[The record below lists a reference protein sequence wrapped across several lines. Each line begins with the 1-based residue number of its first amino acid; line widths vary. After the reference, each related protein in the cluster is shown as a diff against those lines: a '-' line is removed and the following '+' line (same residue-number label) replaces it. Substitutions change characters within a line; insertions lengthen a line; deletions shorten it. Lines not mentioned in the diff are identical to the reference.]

1 MKFALSKENH
11 QFADSLDQL
20 LTESDTPSVVRAWG
34 AAEHGPGRRLWS
46 QLAEL
51 GATSLLVPERHG
63 GLEAEPVDLV
73 VACERLGYHAV
84 PGPVVES
91 LAAIPV
97 LLSGIGG
104 DAADRHLPDLCSG
117 DLLGTLV
124 GPPQVPYALDADVA
138 GLVLR
143 IDGAEVRRAEGVAS
157 EPRRSVDIA
166 RRLFAIGEGGG
177 QPLATD
183 ATAVSRAFDFAAL
196 ACSAQLLGAGQW
208 LLETA
213 TAHAK
218 QRKQYGREI
227 GQFQAIKHLLA
238 DVATELELA
247 RPLVHGAAVALADPS
262 AGEPARDVS
271 AAKVATADAAYL
283 AARTCLQV
291 HGAIGYTDEHDLG
304 LWLTKVRALVAA
316 WGTSAHHR
324 QRVASALE
332 ARA

>member
-1 MKFALSKENH
+1 MKFALSAENR
-11 QFADSLDQL
+11 QFAESLDQL
-20 LTESDTPSVVRAWG
+20 LAESDTPSVVRAWG
-34 AAEHGPGRRLWS
+34 RGDHEPGRRLWG
-46 QLAEL
+46 QLAEV
-51 GATSLLVPERHG
+51 GATSLLVPDKHG
-63 GLEAEPVDLV
+63 GLDAEPIDLV
-73 VACERLGYHAV
+73 VACERLGHHAA
-84 PGPVVES
+84 PGPLVES

-104 DAADRHLPDLCSG
+104 DVAERHLPELCSG
-117 DLLGTLV
+117 ELLGTLAA
-124 GPPQVPYALDADVA
+124 PPHVPYALDADVA

-143 IDGAEVRRAEGVAS
+143 VDGEQVRQAEVSG
-157 EPRRSVDIA
+157 EPLESVDIA
-166 RRLFAIGEGGG
+166 RRLFTVGEGG
-177 QPLATD
+177 PLLATD
-183 ATAVSRAFDFAAL
+183 SAVVSRAFDVAGL
-196 ACSAQLLGAGQW
+196 ACAAQLLGAGQW
-208 LLETA
+208 LLDTA

-324 QRVASALE
+324 QRVASSLE

>member
-1 MKFALSKENH
+1 MKFALSAENR
-11 QFADSLDQL
+11 QFAESLDQL
-20 LTESDTPSVVRAWG
+20 LAESDTPSVVRAWG
-34 AAEHGPGRRLWS
+34 GGDHGPGLRLWG
-46 QLAEL
+46 QLAEV
-51 GATSLLVPERHG
+51 GATSLLVPDKHG
-63 GLEAEPVDLV
+63 GLDAEPIDLV
-73 VACERLGYHAV
+73 VACERLGHHAA
-84 PGPVVES
+84 PGPLVES

-104 DAADRHLPDLCSG
+104 DAAERHLPALCSG
-117 DLLGTLV
+117 ELLGTLAA
-124 GPPQVPYALDADVA
+124 PPQVPYALDADVA

-143 IDGAEVRRAEGVAS
+143 VDGEQVREVEVSGAE
-157 EPRRSVDIA
+157 PLHSVDIA
-166 RRLFAIGEGGG
+166 RRLFTLGEGG
-177 QPLATD
+177 PLLATD
-183 ATAVSRAFDFAAL
+183 PAVVSRAFDVAAL
-196 ACSAQLLGAGQW
+196 ACAAQLLGAGQW

-324 QRVASALE
+324 QRVASSLE
-332 ARA
+332 AHA

>member
-1 MKFALSKENH
+1 MKFALSAENR
-11 QFADSLDQL
+11 QFAESLDQL
-20 LTESDTPSVVRAWG
+20 LAESGTPSVVRAWG
-34 AAEHGPGRRLWS
+34 RGDHEPGRRLWG
-46 QLAEL
+46 QLAEV
-51 GATSLLVPERHG
+51 GATSLLVPDKHG
-63 GLEAEPVDLV
+63 GLDAEPIDLV
-73 VACERLGYHAV
+73 VACERLGYHAA
-84 PGPVVES
+84 PGPLVES

-104 DAADRHLPDLCSG
+104 DAAENHLPALCSG
-117 DLLGTLV
+117 ELLGTMA

-143 IDGAEVRRAEGVAS
+143 VDGEQVRQAEVSGDPLE
-157 EPRRSVDIA
+157 SVDIA
-166 RRLFAIGEGGG
+166 RRLFPVGEGGSLLG
-177 QPLATD
+177 TD
-183 ATAVSRAFDFAAL
+183 PAVVSRAFDVATL
-196 ACSAQLLGAGQW
+196 ACAAQLLGAGQW

-291 HGAIGYTDEHDLG
+291 HGAVGYTDEHDLG

-324 QRVASALE
+324 QRVASSLE

>member
-1 MKFALSKENH
+1 MKFALSAENR
-11 QFADSLDQL
+11 QFAESLDQL
-20 LTESDTPSVVRAWG
+20 LAESDTPSVVRAWG
-34 AAEHGPGRRLWS
+34 RGDHEPGRRLWG
-46 QLAEL
+46 QLAEV
-51 GATSLLVPERHG
+51 GATSLLVPDKHG
-63 GLEAEPVDLV
+63 GLDAEPIDLV
-73 VACERLGYHAV
+73 VACERLGHHAA
-84 PGPVVES
+84 PGPLVES

-104 DAADRHLPDLCSG
+104 DVAERQLPDLCSG
-117 DLLGTLV
+117 ELLGTLAA
-124 GPPQVPYALDADVA
+124 PPHVPYALDADVA

-143 IDGAEVRRAEGVAS
+143 VDGEQVRQAEAS
-157 EPRRSVDIA
+157 GEPLESVDIA
-166 RRLFAIGEGGG
+166 RRLFTVGEDG
-177 QPLATD
+177 PLLATD
-183 ATAVSRAFDFAAL
+183 SAVVSRAFDVAAL
-196 ACSAQLLGAGQW
+196 ACAAQLLGAGQW
-208 LLETA
+208 LLEAA
-213 TAHAK
+213 TSHAK

-316 WGTSAHHR
+316 WGTSAFHR
-324 QRVASALE
+324 QRVASSLE

>member
-1 MKFALSKENH
+1 MKFALSAENR
-11 QFADSLDQL
+11 QFAESLDQL
-20 LTESDTPSVVRAWG
+20 LAESDTPSVVRAWG
-34 AAEHGPGRRLWS
+34 RGDHGPGRRLWS
-46 QLAEL
+46 QLAEV
-51 GATSLLVPERHG
+51 GATSLLVPDKHG
-63 GLEAEPVDLV
+63 GLDAEPIDLV
-73 VACERLGYHAV
+73 VACERLGHHAA
-84 PGPVVES
+84 PGPLVES

-104 DAADRHLPDLCSG
+104 DAAERHLPALCSG
-117 DLLGTLV
+117 ELLGTLV
-124 GPPQVPYALDADVA
+124 APPQVPYALDADVA

-143 IDGAEVRRAEGVAS
+143 VDGEQVREAEVSGAE
-157 EPRRSVDIA
+157 PRHSVDIA
-166 RRLFAIGEGGG
+166 RRLFTVGEGG
-177 QPLATD
+177 PLLATD
-183 ATAVSRAFDFAAL
+183 PAVVARAFDVAAL
-196 ACSAQLLGAGQW
+196 ACAAQLLGAGQW

-324 QRVASALE
+324 QRVASSLE
-332 ARA
+332 AHA

>member
-1 MKFALSKENH
+1 MKFALSAENR
-11 QFADSLDQL
+11 QFAESLDQL
-20 LTESDTPSVVRAWG
+20 LAESDTPSVVRAWG
-34 AAEHGPGRRLWS
+34 RGDHEPGRRLWG
-46 QLAEL
+46 QLAEV
-51 GATSLLVPERHG
+51 GATSLLVPDKHG
-63 GLEAEPVDLV
+63 GLDAEPIDLV
-73 VACERLGYHAV
+73 VACERLGHHAA
-84 PGPVVES
+84 PGPLVES

-104 DAADRHLPDLCSG
+104 DVAERHLPELCSG
-117 DLLGTLV
+117 ELLGTLAA
-124 GPPQVPYALDADVA
+124 PPQVPYALDADVA

-143 IDGAEVRRAEGVAS
+143 VDGEQVRQVEVSG
-157 EPRRSVDIA
+157 EPLESVDIA
-166 RRLFAIGEGGG
+166 RRLFTVGEGG
-177 QPLATD
+177 PLLATD
-183 ATAVSRAFDFAAL
+183 SAVVSRAFDVAAL
-196 ACSAQLLGAGQW
+196 ACAAQLLGAGQW
-208 LLETA
+208 LLDTA

-316 WGTSAHHR
+316 WGTSAFHR
-324 QRVASALE
+324 QRVASSLE